1 MDNQRDPPGAASAP
15 RIRRLCPGPTETD
28 PVIEPPNTPLIDAA
42 AAALAKKY
50 TVAVFA
56 TANFEL
62 SANAFAIAA
71 CHCFRCLLHVRC
83 QPDQVCGAYDN
94 AASSFAAV
102 AAHAAVENRFSVSG
116 RHGL

>member
-1 MDNQRDPPGAASAP
+1 MRG
-15 RIRRLCPGPTETD
+15 RLR
-28 PVIEPPNTPLIDAA
+28 LALMYAA
-42 AAALAKKY
+42 AAALAKKHA
-50 TVAVFA
+50 VAIFA
-56 TANFEL
+56 AANLEL
-62 SANAFAIAA
+62 AANAFAIALR
-71 CHCFRCLLHVRC
+71 HGFRRLLHVRC